1 MEQHLQ
7 QLLEHA
13 HITPE
18 VVADATK
25 AMHDQLEN
33 GEFGAVST
41 TKKRKVTVTYR
52 KWELSMDCMSFQD

>member
-13 HITPE
+13 DISPE
-18 VVADATK
+18 VVADVTK

-33 GEFGAVST
+33 GEFGSVST